1 MTLQELQIENRDEQ
15 KYATRC
21 PKCADTR
28 SKSNAKSLM
37 VYKDEDGIRFECL
50 HDDCTYFNN
59 RQFISNKGRE
69 VSDEDRGVKIKFT
82 TPIPESAGSHPL
94 TDKQCWTYKNTK
106 GETLFY
112 VARIDK
118 EEGKYYLPLAYTEDG
133 EWATKSPGIKALYGA
148 ELLSENKPYVIV
160 VEGEKAADA
169 GNRIFPQATVVTWQ
183 GGAKGIKN
191 GDWDLLEGRKVVLW
205 PDNDDAGRKA
215 MQQIA
220 GLISGQVSIVDV
232 GSLPPKADLAD
243 DLDEYQIRLI
253 WDSMAPIDKSPKVT
267 GSLSAEQIKKR
278 MSRVS
283 KGETL
288 GWGNMNRLKLPAA
301 GQVVIEGRT
310 GMGKSTMMINIFAQK
325 IKQGRFPLIF
335 YSFEMTAEDILVR
348 LAMILDG
355 RELDTDTNTNTEMY
369 HSECLSGDN
378 ETFNKLLTL
387 LDKEIIITDEYML
400 SDKLLEDLLS
410 PRMSKSL
417 VFIDYAQYV
426 QHRANGQS
434 RYLALKSFM
443 EKLQNVAKKN
453 NFVVFNGSQLTIG
466 ETPEK
471 DSPRECW
478 DINFAADLVI
488 RVWNKKE
495 AETRGAKWAELDE
508 LPGNFLL
515 KIMKNRSATSG
526 QVYCFDLENGGGL
539 KEISSYVEGF

>member
-1 MTLQELQIENRDEQ
+1 MTLKELKIEEKNEQ
-15 KYATRC
+15 RYATKC
-21 PKCADTR
+21 PKCGDQRQKQNT
-28 SKSNAKSLM
+28 KSLM
-37 VYKDEDGIRFECL
+37 VFQDEDGTRFECYNSGCEYY
-50 HDDCTYFNN
+50 DN
-59 RQFISNKGRE
+59 RQFLKGVGSTEEGSR
-69 VSDEDRGVKIKFT
+69 DKLQFQ
-82 TPIPESAGSHPL
+82 TPIPDSAGPHPL
-94 TDKQCWTYKNTK
+94 EDKPYWTYRNTK
-106 GETLFY
+106 GESLFHI
-112 VARIDK
+112 ARINKD
-118 EEGKYYLPLAYTEDG
+118 EGKYYLPVAYTTTN
-133 EWATKSPGIKALYGA
+133 EWTTKSPGIKALYGA

-169 GNRIFPQATVVTWQ
+169 ANRIFTQATAVTWQ
-183 GGAKGIKN
+183 GGAPGIKN
-191 GDWDLLEGRKVVLW
+191 GDWDLLEGRKVILW
-205 PDNDDAGRKA
+205 PDNDDPGRAA
-215 MQQIA
+215 MNKIA
-220 GLISGQVSIVDV
+220 GMISGQVSIVDV

-253 WDSMAPIDKSPKVT
+253 WDSMTTVDKSPKVT
-267 GSLSAEQIKKR
+267 GSLTAEQIKKR

-301 GQVVIEGRT
+301 GQVIIEGRT

-355 RELDTDTNTNTEMY
+355 RELDKDTNTNTEMY
-369 HSECLSGDN
+369 HRECLSGDN

-387 LDKEIIITDEYML
+387 LDKEIIITDDYML
-400 SDKLLEDLLS
+400 SDKLLEDLQS
-410 PRMSKSL
+410 PRMAKSL

-426 QHRANGQS
+426 QHKANGQS

-539 KEISSYVEGF
+539 KEISSYLEGF